1 MTSLVVYKRVK
12 QLMEVIL
19 SNTAN
24 TTTTMYQLLN
34 FEKKE
39 VDVLSVNSQ
48 QPILHQ
54 SSEDNEKREAF
65 SKIMNVAKTDKTPTT
80 YSTAVLHRHQ
90 RCTIASAPYIIPG
103 KESTKINKSRQSS
116 KASSSRKQL
125 RRL

>member
-1 MTSLVVYKRVK
+1 
-12 QLMEVIL
+12 MEVIL

-24 TTTTMYQLLN
+24 TAITMYQILN

-54 SSEDNEKREAF
+54 SLEDNEKREAF
-65 SKIMNVAKTDKTPTT
+65 SKIMNVAKTGKTPTI
-80 YSTAVLHRHQ
+80 YSTTILHRHQ
-90 RCTIASAPYIIPG
+90 RCTISSAPYIIPG
-103 KESTKINKSRQSS
+103 KESAKINKSRHSS
-116 KASSSRKQL
+116 KASPSRKQL